1 MCEGTGMSSKLL
13 SMLLST
19 SLALSPIGAAAQSR
33 YYFRYQT
40 DISVAPQIP
49 PVEEQYGIGNDIHAY
64 YTLPI
69 DREFDK
75 KIPVATR
82 DVVEWRKDSGTFPD
96 GIALDEASGEMTGRP
111 TTNGKETLL
120 YHGYD
125 AEGHRIARAELNF
138 TVFTPVGIGAD
149 LALYDHTGRYFYSE
163 LPNPQGVD
171 VYRWEPVDGDASYPA
186 GMSMMGNAFQGTPA
200 KAGTYGIGWIGYDF
214 VGRQVAY
221 ASGEFLVEDGPVV
234 EHILSQTIDIDKGQK
249 FDRQAIVEHGI
260 GAIRYRL
267 VADTAEPYGATF
279 DEVTGRMGGAYSSF
293 ETSASY
299 HVVAT
304 DLGDGTTSKPSNSFT
319 LSTLPQSASLSNL
332 GDMVGYLHADFN
344 LQLSASPLPSDAK
357 WTVTGQLPDGVELD
371 ESTGLISGQPTKLGI
386 WRNLRF
392 TVSGTGIQPSINQVA
407 VGFRV
412 LQQRVAGT
420 LEPLAVRTDTA
431 FSTKGFTVTAGKV
444 DPMFFAAANPSA
456 VDPALDIDA
465 HSGVVSSTS
474 GIATPGSHGFA
485 IIATNSDGSASR
497 PMVQAIDV
505 YNPLSISYA
514 ADTHV
519 KRLASGG
526 LSLSPT
532 VADNSIVGDAKFSLS
547 GAKPDWMKFSET
559 SGTFTGTPVDKS
571 TTGEVYGPF
580 TVALSDASNDRP
592 VESDPFTV
600 TVDERDQLKL
610 EVVNTKA
617 ERFVNNQRP
626 TLMVSNAYGTAR
638 VALAQGSL
646 TSANSNLTITD
657 NGTLVGT
664 TSDQIG
670 TVYPGLSGTV
680 TDDDDLVGKPSEPF
694 SVTVV
699 NPSGLKPLTGS
710 MDVAFTWTKGLT
722 FPADKVLLPQ
732 LSNTYGRVTYAFT
745 GPEPDLSLAPATF
758 AATSPA
764 QAAVTGTVADPGV
777 TTHAFKISDE
787 SGRDP
792 AAGTLTLTILDK
804 MTATMAN
811 VSTNVGSTV
820 DAKPS
825 VSNAVGR
832 IVYGPL
838 TGAPVPAWL
847 TFDRATGAL
856 RGTPKDADKGDFGPF
871 AFTVFDNDTGIAADP
886 APTFSVHVGDRLP
899 YSVRYVGRTPEGYLI
914 WDGQRAYAPLADG
927 AIGPVRYSLA
937 ATSASLPAGLQL
949 NDGRGYPRAGWIE
962 GTPSAPAGFYPGVM
976 VDATDMGFDLVST
989 ADDGDVKVPII
1000 AVVMPKT
1007 PISFPPASFTVRK
1020 NRPFAGLT
1028 LQASNTVET
1037 PSTKTTFQPTDPA
1050 GTGPEIVLSPD
1061 GMLSGTLSAPGDTEL
1076 GVTVKDALFPAPF
1089 NRASASTTVTFK
1101 VLDAISVAAPVT
1113 TSFNANTFSALPA
1126 PVASNDIGAVSFNL
1140 SPDPS
1145 TLPAGLTFHG
1155 DTGVIDGTPTVKG
1168 DFGGWTVTAT
1178 DSFDNSTS
1186 KPSPIFSIHVE
1197 KRDALEIMMPG
1208 DVTLQRYREVPAGTR
1223 VSTTNALP
1231 DATAISYT
1239 VSPALPAGITLNKDG
1254 SITGASK
1261 TLSAETL
1268 YTVTATD
1275 AFGGVDGT
1283 KTGTFNL
1290 SVGERDTLSL
1300 TVPSPV
1306 TLKQYE
1312 VSTASAT
1319 AQGAAPD
1326 ASTLHYSISP
1336 PLPGDLKLD
1345 ETSGQIGG
1353 SSSVVS
1359 PTTTYTIT
1367 ATDGSWN
1374 DDGDPLGKASKS
1386 FTLEVQERDALT
1398 VTFPAVLSLKQWSA
1412 ATPAVAVPSGAIP
1425 NAEAVTYA
1433 VTPDLPE
1440 GVTLDASGTISG
1452 TPKGEVQETT
1462 YTLTSTDAIGG
1473 NDGTATS
1480 TFKLSVAPREPLSV
1494 EGANSYAFK
1503 QYSGGSV
1510 TLEGKNVIGTAVWT
1524 LPTLPSWLTATRNPD
1539 GSVTISGT
1547 PDEKMA
1553 ATDFVFLVG
1562 DDHGPVSAA
1571 FTLSLSV
1578 GDRKALHIL
1587 PEPPANV
1594 AVGGFYDHDL
1604 LPSLATLSLEN
1615 AIGAVTWSVSGT
1627 LPAGVFFDGATGT
1640 FSGKPSE
1647 FGQFP
1652 KAGGT
1657 LQVTAT
1663 DSKGGTE
1670 TRDLKINILQDG
1682 TPITITATQSSTKV
1696 HVGSTVAVASPAV
1709 SNGIGAFQFATT
1721 GLSGTG
1727 LSASATDGA
1736 ITGTP
1741 NTVGT
1746 VTASIDVSDDT
1757 GRTSETPAVETIVV
1771 LPALTASAAPAA
1783 SVVYNHTSPAGA
1795 APTTQNAEGAVTWS
1809 LASGTLPTGMSVDPA
1824 TGALVGAARQLGDFG
1839 PIFVKAVDSL
1849 GGPGGTAVSKTATTV
1864 HVDMNSDPIALTVQ
1878 DYTTHVGALITTSVP
1893 VYDNN
1898 LGAVTF
1904 FSADAAALGLTINP
1918 ATGVISGRINAN
1930 TDAFINVSVKD
1941 AGTSRITS
1949 KPLHLMVLP
1958 ALRITVPTLVSVQQG
1973 TSFSQSVTT
1982 AFKAGTVSY
1991 EKVGT
1996 WPAGLELDPATGA
2009 ISGITNDA
2017 IGTYGSLTIRGTDA
2031 FGTSQKDVQSS
2042 NVFSIKVGPT
2052 DAKPVISAV
2061 NSTAANKEQLYT
2073 VGTAM
2078 SFKPVVVDDKKGE
2091 AWTYLGT
2098 VYKLNHD
2105 IKADTG
2111 LDFDATTGEISGTA
2125 TKPIIYK
2132 DLAITVTSSKGDS
2145 STTPGY
2151 WFGVQPKDPITP
2163 TATELAALNTYV
2175 RVPDAYSTAT
2185 PAFDNA
2191 YGTLSY
2197 ALGVTPGTNSFST
2210 TTGIL
2215 SNTVTKASDLGDWPA
2230 PVTVTDEFGRTGTTP
2245 RRLVVLPTLS
2255 VNASDVIVD
2264 TINPATIATTTSGVQ
2279 GTATYTWTGLPAGL
2293 TPTAAGDTV
2302 TGTLSAS
2309 AAGDP
2314 WTATVTVRDSKDKA
2328 TASKTVKISKGDP
2341 SKWRVSFTSWVP
2353 HPSVGLNCF
2362 GLAELKIFNGSTEI
2376 TSTST
2381 VTPAG
2386 TSDPGYG
2393 PAKLV
2398 DGTTTGM
2405 WFQNNAIAVPPM
2417 IVMATTK
2424 PITSLTYWF
2433 RQDAA
2438 SACMPKTW
2446 TVQQAKA
2453 DGTGWLDVWSDS
2465 ILPVANN
2472 PPYTTKSK

>member
-1 MCEGTGMSSKLL
+1 MFSKF
-13 SMLLST
+13 LST
-19 SLALSPIGAAAQSR
+19 VLAASVALAPVGAAAQSK
-33 YYFRYQT
+33 YYFRFRT
-40 DISVAPQIP
+40 VIEVPTPQP
-49 PVEEQYGIGNDIHAY
+49 PAEEEYGLGNDIHAY

-69 DREFDK
+69 GREFEK

-96 GIALDEASGEMTGRP
+96 GIALDEAGGEMTGQP

-149 LALYDHTGRYFYSE
+149 LALYDHTGRYFYSD

-171 VYRWEPVDGDASYPA
+171 VYRWEPIDGDASYPV
-186 GMSMMGNAFQGTPA
+186 GMSMMGNAFQGTPI

-234 EHILSQTIDIDKGQK
+234 DDILSQTIDIEKGQT

-279 DEVTGRMGGAYSSF
+279 DEVSGRIGGAYSSF

-304 DLGDGTTSKPSNSFT
+304 DLGDGTTSKPSNSFM
-319 LSTLPQSASLSNL
+319 LSTLPQSAGLSNL

-357 WTVTGQLPDGVELD
+357 WTVAGQLPDGVDLD

-392 TVSGTGIQPSINQVA
+392 TVSGTGIQPSTNQLA
-407 VGFRV
+407 VNFRV
-412 LQQRVAGT
+412 LQQRVTGK
-420 LEPLAVRTDTA
+420 LEPLVVRTDTA

-444 DPMFFAAANPSA
+444 DPMFFAAANPST
-456 VDPALDIDA
+456 VDPALDMDPN
-465 HSGVVSSTS
+465 SGVVSSAT

-485 IIATNSDGSASR
+485 MIATNSDGSASR
-497 PMVQAIDV
+497 PMVQSIDV

-519 KRLASGG
+519 KRLSAS
-526 LSLSPT
+526 LSLSPR
-532 VADNSIVGDAKFSLS
+532 VADNSIVGDPKFSLS
-547 GAKPDWMKFSET
+547 GAKPDWMRFSET
-559 SGTFTGTPVDKS
+559 SGTFTGTPIDKS
-571 TTGEVYGPF
+571 TTGQVYGPF
-580 TVALSDASNDRP
+580 TVALSDESNDP
-592 VESDPFTV
+592 AVESDPFMV

-610 EVVNTKA
+610 DVVNTEA
-617 ERFVNNQRP
+617 ERFVDNQKS
-626 TLMVSNAYGTAR
+626 TLKVSHAYGAAHVTL
-638 VALAQGSL
+638 VQSSL
-646 TSANSNLTITD
+646 TSAKSTLQITD
-657 NGTLVGT
+657 NGTLVGKT
-664 TSDQIG
+664 TDDLG
-670 TVYPGLSGTV
+670 TTYPNLVATV
-680 TDDDDLVGKPSEPF
+680 TDDDDLVGQSSSPF
-694 SVTVV
+694 SLTVV
-699 NPSGLKPLTGS
+699 NPSSLKPLTGS
-710 MDVAFTWTKGLT
+710 MDVVFTWTKNLPL
-722 FPADKVLLPQ
+722 PADKVLLPL
-732 LSNTYGRVTYAFT
+732 LSNTYGNVTYGFVNA
-745 GPEPDLSLAPATF
+745 EPGLSITP
-758 AATSPA
+758 TSIVSSS
-764 QAAVTGTVADPGV
+764 AVQPVVLGTIADVGT
-777 TTHAFKISDE
+777 TTHSFNITDE
-787 SGRDP
+787 SGRAP
-792 AAGTLTLTILDK
+792 AVGTLTLNVLDK
-804 MTATMAN
+804 MTAQMAD
-811 VSTNVGSTV
+811 VVTNVGSSLN
-820 DAKPS
+820 AKPA
-825 VSNAVGR
+825 VANAVGKP
-832 IVYGPL
+832 VFGSL
-838 TGAPVPAWL
+838 TGAVVPSWL
-847 TFDRATGAL
+847 TFDRTTGTL
-856 RGTPKDADKGDFGPF
+856 GGRPNDAAQGDFGPF
-871 AFTVFDNDTGIAADP
+871 TFTVTDPTTGLVANP
-886 APTFSVHVGDRLP
+886 APNFSVHVGPRMP
-899 YSVRYVGRTPEGYLI
+899 YTVTYGDGSGILI
-914 WDGQRAYAPLADG
+914 WDGSGDYAPNVTG
-927 AIGPVRYSLA
+927 AIGTVRYSLDKG
-937 ATSASLPAGLQL
+937 SESLPAGLVF
-949 NDGRGYPRAGWIE
+949 GVGSGYSSAGLIS
-962 GTPSAPAGFYPGVM
+962 GTPSPAGFYPGILVG
-976 VDATDMGFDLVST
+976 ATDMGFDPASI
-989 ADDGDVKVPII
+989 ADDNPVTVPLT
-1000 AVVMPKT
+1000 AVVMPKG
-1007 PISFPPASFTVRK
+1007 PIVFPAASFTVRK
-1020 NRPFAGLT
+1020 DHPFTGLVLT
-1028 LQASNTVET
+1028 ASNTVE
-1037 PSTKTTFQPTDPA
+1037 SDNVKTTFEPTSA
-1050 GTGPEIVLSPD
+1050 NGIGPDVILSSD
-1061 GMLSGTLSAPGDTEL
+1061 GKLSGTLSTLGKIDL

-1089 NRASASTTVTFK
+1089 NRASASTTVTLEVK
-1101 VLDAISVAAPVT
+1101 DVVSVAAPT
-1113 TSFNANTFSALPA
+1113 TASFNQNTFSALPA
-1126 PVASNDIGAVSFNL
+1126 PAATNGIGTVTFTL
-1140 SPDPS
+1140 SPDAS

-1155 DTGVIDGTPTVKG
+1155 DTGIIDGTPTVQG
-1168 DFGGWTVTAT
+1168 DFGGWTISAI
-1178 DSFDNSTS
+1178 DGFDNSTS
-1186 KPSPIFSIHVE
+1186 QPSPTFSIHIE
-1197 KRDALEIMMPG
+1197 KRNALAVTMPG
-1208 DVTLQRYREVPAGTR
+1208 DIVLQRYGKVPAGTQ

-1231 DATAISYT
+1231 DATAVNYT
-1239 VSPALPAGITLNKDG
+1239 VSPTLPAGITLNKDG
-1254 SITGASK
+1254 SIIGSSK
-1261 TLSAETL
+1261 SLSGQTL

-1275 AFGGVDGT
+1275 AFGGIDGT
-1283 KTGTFNL
+1283 KTGAFKL
-1290 SVGERDTLSL
+1290 LVGERDALSL
-1300 TVPSPV
+1300 AVPSSV

-1312 VSTASAT
+1312 VSTAAAT

-1326 ASTLHYSISP
+1326 ASMLRYSISP
-1336 PLPGDLKLD
+1336 SLPGDLKLN
-1345 ETSGQIGG
+1345 EASGQITG
-1353 SSSVVS
+1353 SSADIS
-1359 PTTTYTIT
+1359 PATTYTVT

-1374 DDGDPLGKASKS
+1374 DDGDPLGKAIKS
-1386 FTLEVQERDALT
+1386 LTLEVQERDPLT
-1398 VTFPAVLSLKQWSA
+1398 VVFPATLRLKQWA
-1412 ATPAVAVPSGAIP
+1412 ASTLAVAEPTAAIP
-1425 NAEAVTYA
+1425 NAGAVTYV
-1433 VTPDLPE
+1433 VTPDLPG
-1440 GVTLDASGTISG
+1440 GVTLDTSGTISG
-1452 TPKGEVQETT
+1452 TPTVEVPETT

-1473 NDGTATS
+1473 KDGTATS
-1480 TFKLSVAPREPLSV
+1480 TFTLSVAPRDALSV
-1494 EGANSYAFK
+1494 DGANTYAFQ
-1503 QYSGGSV
+1503 QYSEGSV
-1510 TLEGKNVIGTAVWT
+1510 TLKAQNHLGTAVWT
-1524 LPTLPSWLTATRNPD
+1524 LPTLPTWLTVVQNAD
-1539 GSVTISGT
+1539 GSITISGT
-1547 PDEKMA
+1547 PDEKMD
-1553 ATDFVFLVG
+1553 ATDYVFLVN

-1615 AIGAVTWSVSGT
+1615 ASGAVTWSVSGT

-1682 TPITITATQSSTKV
+1682 TPITITSTQSSTNV
-1696 HVGSTVAVASPAV
+1696 HIGSTVTVGSPAV
-1709 SNGIGAFQFATT
+1709 TNGIGTFQFATT

-1727 LSASATDGA
+1727 LSASTKDGA

-1741 NTVGT
+1741 NMVGT
-1746 VTASIDVSDDT
+1746 VTASINVSDDT

-1795 APTTQNAEGAVTWS
+1795 APTTQNAEGAVTWF

-1849 GGPGGTAVSKTATTV
+1849 GGSGGTAVSKTATTV

-1904 FSADAAALGLTINP
+1904 FSADVAALGLTINP

-1941 AGTSRITS
+1941 ADTSRITS

-1973 TSFSQSVTT
+1973 TAVTQTVTT

-1996 WPAGLELDPATGA
+1996 WPVGIELNQTTGA
-2009 ISGITNDA
+2009 ITGTTNDA
-2017 IGTYGSLTIRGTDA
+2017 IATYGSLTIKGTDT
-2031 FGTSQKDVQSS
+2031 FGGGQKDVQSS

-2052 DAKPVISAV
+2052 DAKPVISPVASTPV
-2061 NSTAANKEQLYT
+2061 NKAQLYT

-2078 SFKPVVVDDKKGE
+2078 SFTPVVVDDKKGE

-2105 IKADTG
+2105 IKADSG
-2111 LDFDATTGEISGTA
+2111 LDFDATTGTISGTA

-2132 DLAITVTSSKGDS
+2132 DLTITVTSSKGDS
-2145 STTPGY
+2145 SATPAY
-2151 WFGVQPKDPITP
+2151 WFGVQPKDPIAP
-2163 TATELAALNTYV
+2163 TAAELASLNTYV
-2175 RVPDAYSTAT
+2175 RVPDAYASTT
-2185 PAFDNA
+2185 PGFDNT
-2191 YGTLSY
+2191 YGTLTY

-2215 SNTVTKASDLGDWPA
+2215 SNTVTKTADLGDWPA

-2245 RRLVVLPTLS
+2245 RRLVVLPTLT
-2255 VNASDVIVD
+2255 VNAPNIIAD
-2264 TINPATIATTTSGVQ
+2264 TINPATITTTTTGVQ

-2309 AAGDP
+2309 ATGDP
-2314 WTATVTVRDSKDKA
+2314 WNATVTVQDSKDKA
-2328 TASKTVKISKGDP
+2328 TASKAVKISKGDP
-2341 SKWRVSFTSWVP
+2341 SKWRVSFSSWVP

-2386 TSDPGYG
+2386 TSDVGYG

-2398 DGTTTGM
+2398 DGTTSGM
-2405 WFQNNAIAVPPM
+2405 WFQINAVTVPPM
-2417 IVMATTK
+2417 IAMTTTK
-2424 PITSLTYWF
+2424 PITSLTFWF

-2438 SACMPKTW
+2438 NACMPKAW
-2446 TVQQAKA
+2446 TVQQGTA